1 MGVRRSLY
9 CFSVLIVLS
18 TYESTGASYVVKN
31 KKKLKIFR
39 QMMVVELLN
48 FDTAVEP
55 NE

>member
-18 TYESTGASYVVKN
+18 TYEHWSKLCSKELKKIKN
-31 KKKLKIFR
+31 FR

-48 FDTAVEP
+48 FDAVEP